1 MLNDIASNTS
11 FFGIFI
17 TGVAYVL
24 ACAIQKRF
32 KSSILNPLLVSCVIL
47 IIFML
52 VSGIDYKVY
61 LYGKP
66 KADGTYDGTGAI
78 FFQNMLTPTTVC
90 LAIPLYEKL
99 VYLKKY
105 PVAIIG
111 GILAG
116 MFACLGGVL
125 VLSMAFGLDHTQYVT
140 LLPKSITTAI
150 ALGMTEELGGVAAVT
165 VMSVFLTGILG
176 AVIAGTVFKLFH
188 IEDPV
193 AQGLAMGTASH
204 AIGTSK
210 ALEMGEIQA
219 AMSSLAIAV
228 TGIFTVIIGPII
240 AGLY

>member
-1 MLNDIASNTS
+1 MDSLMQNSAY
-11 FFGIFI
+11 FGFFI
-17 TGVAYVL
+17 TLMGYW
-24 ACAIQKRF
+24 CAVQVGKRMR
-32 KSSILNPLLVSCVIL
+32 STLCNPLLLS
-47 IIFML
+47 IIFIIAFL
-52 VSGIDYKVY
+52 KLTNISYNS
-61 LYGKP
+61 
-66 KADGTYDGTGAI
+66 YDNGAKYI
-78 FFQNMLTPTTVC
+78 NYFLTPSTVC
-90 LAIPLYEKL
+90 LAVPLYRQLKL
-99 VYLKKY
+99 LKEY
-105 PVAIIG
+105 AGAIVIS
-111 GILAG
+111 ILSGTA
-116 MFACLGGVL
+116 ACAI
-125 VLSMAFGLDHTQYVT
+125 MIFGLSKFFALEMSIYASLV
-140 LLPKSITTAI
+140 PKSITTAI

-228 TGIFTVIIGPII
+228 TGVFTVIIGPII

>member
-1 MLNDIASNTS
+1 MDSLMQNSAY
-11 FFGIFI
+11 FGFFI
-17 TGVAYVL
+17 TLMGYW
-24 ACAIQKRF
+24 CAVQVGKRMR
-32 KSSILNPLLVSCVIL
+32 STLCNPLLLS
-47 IIFML
+47 IIFIIAFL
-52 VSGIDYKVY
+52 KLTNIS
-61 LYGKP
+61 
-66 KADGTYDGTGAI
+66 YDSYDNGAKYI
-78 FFQNMLTPTTVC
+78 NYFLTPSTVC
-90 LAIPLYEKL
+90 LAVPLYRQLKL
-99 VYLKKY
+99 LKEY
-105 PVAIIG
+105 AGAI
-111 GILAG
+111 
-116 MFACLGGVL
+116 
-125 VLSMAFGLDHTQYVT
+125 VLSILSGTAACAIMIFGLS
-140 LLPKSITTAI
+140 KFFAI
-150 ALGMTEELGGVAAVT
+150 ALGMTEEMGGVAAVT